1 MAVIM
6 PYITDK
12 YTAYMGDVI
21 SRDLS
26 LAVWIIDD
34 YSKKGPIGHIK
45 VKIKEGDIKPVRNLS
60 GYFIFTDLKDGN
72 YTVSI
77 ESDLYFSEERLIDLS
92 SIPDPKNPVIEISV
106 IPKPAYPFRNN
117 ATLVRGLVVS
127 NANPVVNAQIKAVE
141 KGVQTLTDNNGEF
154 ALYLQG
160 NKTESITIEI
170 KKNGNTKTITAIIE
184 EGKGI
189 SLQSISFP

>member
-1 MAVIM
+1 MTVIM
-6 PYITDK
+6 PYMTDK
-12 YTAYMGDVI
+12 YTAYTGDVI
-21 SRDLS
+21 SGNLS

-34 YSKKGPIGHIK
+34 YTKKGPIGHIR
-45 VKIKEGDIKPVRNLS
+45 VNIKEGNIKSVRNLS
-60 GYFIFTDLKDGN
+60 GYFFFTNLEDGN

-77 ESDLYFSEERLIDLS
+77 ESDLYFSEERQIDLS
-92 SIPDPKNPVIEISV
+92 SVPDPKNPVIEISV
-106 IPKPAYPFRNN
+106 IPIPAYPFRNN

-127 NANPVVNAQIKAVE
+127 NANPVVNAQVKAVE

-170 KKNGNTKTITAIIE
+170 KNNGNTKTVTVIIE
-184 EGKGI
+184 EGKGV